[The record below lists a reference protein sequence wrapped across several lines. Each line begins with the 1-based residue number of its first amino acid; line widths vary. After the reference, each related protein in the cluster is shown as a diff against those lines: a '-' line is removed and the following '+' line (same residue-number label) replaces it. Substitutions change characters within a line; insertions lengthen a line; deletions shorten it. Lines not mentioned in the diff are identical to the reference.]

1 MADVGRPTD
10 YRPEFV
16 EQAREM
22 AEAAAT
28 QIEMADFFGVD
39 VSTFRRWTH
48 HHPEFRA
55 ALKLGNFA
63 MCQRVK
69 QSLFNRAVGYEYD
82 AVKIMQDKGAPV
94 IVPYREHVPPD
105 VNAGMF
111 LLKNRDEAETWR
123 DKQDHEHTGPGGG
136 PIKSE
141 QTIDV
146 SKLNADQ
153 LRALASIRVPGG

>member
-48 HHPEFRA
+48 RHPEFRA

-69 QSLFNRAVGYEYD
+69 QSIFNRAVGYEYD
-82 AVKIMQDKGAPV
+82 AVKIMQDKGEPV

-105 VNAGMF
+105 VSAGMF
-111 LLKNRDEAETWR
+111 LLKNRDENETWR
-123 DKQDHEHTGPGGG
+123 DRVTHANDPENPLPDGTGAIDKLADAVARLAARQSPGG
-136 PIKSE
+136 
-141 QTIDV
+141 
-146 SKLNADQ
+146 
-153 LRALASIRVPGG
+153 